1 MPSNPKIP
9 KDMILKAALELLI
22 ESGYGNV
29 TIKAVAK
36 RLNSSTQPISWHF
49 GNMEG
54 FRKALAEYAISY
66 ANKKL
71 KPSSENA
78 VSAFSEIGNAYVD
91 IAFDMPNLFK
101 YLYLNGGSDYC
112 AGTFEMILSAIN
124 NQDLVTEVA
133 DFFCISDDQ
142 ALDYLTNTIVYSHGL
157 LVAIVSGTIKAD
169 RQTAKEKVHNACCAF
184 LLQVGRDI
192 KNAQKEKKYKEKSS
206 YDDNV

>member
-66 ANKKL
+66 A
-71 KPSSENA
+71 
-78 VSAFSEIGNAYVD
+78 
-91 IAFDMPNLFK
+91 
-101 YLYLNGGSDYC
+101 
-112 AGTFEMILSAIN
+112 
-124 NQDLVTEVA
+124 
-133 DFFCISDDQ
+133 
-142 ALDYLTNTIVYSHGL
+142 
-157 LVAIVSGTIKAD
+157 
-169 RQTAKEKVHNACCAF
+169 
-184 LLQVGRDI
+184 I
-192 KNAQKEKKYKEKSS
+192 KN
-206 YDDNV
+206 